1 MNFFII
7 TYLSSDQLNMRF
19 VVFFLNF
26 RFLFVFPM
34 FKIFSSYASKHEREE
49 KITKEMGTPSA

>member
-7 TYLSSDQLNMRF
+7 TYLSSDQLKMRF
-19 VVFFLNF
+19 SISASFSF
-26 RFLFVFPM
+26 FPM

>member
-1 MNFFII
+1 
-7 TYLSSDQLNMRF
+7 MRF